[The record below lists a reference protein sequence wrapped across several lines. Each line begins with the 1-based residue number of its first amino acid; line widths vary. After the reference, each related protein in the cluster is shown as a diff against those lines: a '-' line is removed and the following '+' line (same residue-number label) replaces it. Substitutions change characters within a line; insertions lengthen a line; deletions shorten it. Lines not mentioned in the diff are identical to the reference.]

1 MKYNLYQADR
11 NPAVAGQFYASQP
24 EKLEQEVLKSFNM
37 ATPHKYNHV
46 RAIICPHA
54 GFVYSGKIAAS
65 AFNQIDGNAHYE
77 RVFLIASSHR
87 EYFDK
92 ASVYCQGN
100 YIMPYGNENVDQE
113 FGRQLV
119 EHFPDV
125 FTANSSPHI
134 SEHSVE
140 VQLPF
145 LHHVLKSDYKIV
157 PIIIGTNKPEICYQ
171 IGNALKSYLNE
182 KNLFII
188 SSDFSHYPEYTDAI
202 RIDNLTKTAIL
213 SNNPDVLLRTLNE
226 NKKRHIPNLVTS
238 LCGWTSVLTLLYMT
252 HQNNLLEYHAVDY
265 CNSGDAILM
274 EENDRVVGYWGIAVS
289 EKQMQ
294 QLEGELTEMDK
305 NTLLYLA
312 RKTLDEYSKL
322 GTKHKVD
329 ATKFSSIL
337 NSQCGVFVTLHKYNE
352 LRGCIGLITTDQP
365 LYKSVQEMTISAAAH
380 DYRFK
385 AVDQDEL
392 SDIEIEISVLSPMTE
407 IKDIAEIT
415 LGKHG
420 IYLKKGNKTGLFLP
434 QVATETGWS
443 KEDFLGHCAH
453 DKAGMEWDGW
463 KTADIYTF
471 SATVF
476 GEKL

>member
-1 MKYNLYQADR
+1 MKNNLYQADR
-11 NPAVAGQFYASQP
+11 HPAVAGQFYAAQP
-24 EKLEQEVLKSFNM
+24 EKLEQEVMKSFTL
-37 ATPHKYNHV
+37 AAPHKYNHV

-54 GFVYSGKIAAS
+54 GYVYSGKIAAS
-65 AFNQIDGNAHYE
+65 AFNQIDGETHYE

-113 FGRQLV
+113 FGNQLV

-134 SEHSVE
+134 SEHSIE

-157 PIIIGTNKPEICYQ
+157 PIIIGTNKPDICKQ
-171 IGNALKSYLNE
+171 IGMVLRPYLNE
-182 KNLFII
+182 NNLFVI

-213 SNNPDVLLRTLNE
+213 SNNPDILLHTLNE
-226 NKKRHIPNLVTS
+226 NTKRHIPNLVTS

-252 HQNNLLEYHAVDY
+252 HQNDLLEYHAIDY
-265 CNSGDAILM
+265 CNSGDSILM
-274 EENDRVVGYWGIAVS
+274 GESDRVVGYWGIAVN
-289 EKQMQ
+289 QRQLQ
-294 QLEGELTEMDK
+294 QADFQLTETDRLI
-305 NTLLYLA
+305 LLNIA
-312 RKTLDEYSKL
+312 RKTIEEHCHH

-329 ATKFSSIL
+329 ATLFSNAL
-337 NSQCGVFVTLHKYNE
+337 NSKCGVFVTLHKYNE
-352 LRGCIGLITTDQP
+352 LRGCIGMVNSELP
-365 LYKSVQEMTISAAAH
+365 LYQSVQEMAISAASH

-385 AVDQDEL
+385 AVDSDEL
-392 SDIEIEISVLSPMTE
+392 SDIVIEISVLSPMTE

-415 LGKHG
+415 LGKNG
-420 IYLKKGNKTGLFLP
+420 VFLKKGHKTGLFLP

-443 KEDFLGHCAH
+443 KEEFLGHCAH
-453 DKAGMEWDGW
+453 DKAGMEWEGW
-463 KTADIYTF
+463 KTAEIYTF
-471 SATVF
+471 SAIVF
-476 GEKL
+476 GETE